1 MLLDL
6 LFSGDIQGAIISF
19 LLSVPIIIL
28 VMSVHEYAHGVVAK
42 KLGDPTAESLGRLTL
57 NPFKHIDII
66 GFLMFLIIGIG
77 YAKPVPINSRYFK
90 KPKRDMALVGAAG
103 PISNVLM
110 ALLFG
115 FFMKL
120 FYLLI
125 PFLPMNETSVVAYGY
140 LVQILYYGI
149 AYNVIFAIFNLIPI
163 PPLDGSRILYAF
175 LPSKALLWFQ
185 RYEQY
190 FFWGLLGV
198 FLIFNILGI
207 DIIGGVANFF
217 INIIFK
223 IFFISS
229 RFIFLLLLQLH

>member
-6 LFSGDIQGAIISF
+6 LFSGDIRGAIISF

-198 FLIFNILGI
+198 FLIFNILNI
-207 DIIGGVANFF
+207 NIIGGVANFF
-217 INIIFK
+217 VKLIYK
-223 IFFISS
+223 LFFI
-229 RFIFLLLLQLH
+229 

>member
-6 LFSGDIQGAIISF
+6 LFSGDIKGAIISF

-66 GFLMFLIIGIG
+66 GFLMFLIIGVG

-115 FFMKL
+115 FLAKVFD
-120 FYLLI
+120 LLL
-125 PFLPMNETSVVAYGY
+125 PFLPMNETSFVAYGY
-140 LVQILYYGI
+140 LAQILYCGI
-149 AYNVIFAIFNLIPI
+149 AYNMIFAIFNLIPV

-198 FLIFNILGI
+198 FLIFNILDI
-207 DIIGGVANFF
+207 NIIGRVADFF
-217 INIIFK
+217 VKTIFK

>member
-6 LFSGDIQGAIISF
+6 LFSGDIKGAIISF

-115 FFMKL
+115 FLAKVFD
-120 FYLLI
+120 LLL
-125 PFLPMNETSVVAYGY
+125 PFLPMNETSFVAYGY
-140 LVQILYYGI
+140 LAQILYYGI

-198 FLIFNILGI
+198 FLIFNILNI
-207 DIIGGVANFF
+207 NIIGGVANFF
-217 INIIFK
+217 VNLIYK
-223 IFFISS
+223 LFFI
-229 RFIFLLLLQLH
+229 

>member
-6 LFSGDIQGAIISF
+6 LFSGDIRGAIISF

-140 LVQILYYGI
+140 LAQILYYGI
-149 AYNVIFAIFNLIPI
+149 LYNVIFAIFNLIPI

-198 FLIFNILGI
+198 FLIFNILDI
-207 DIIGGVANFF
+207 NIIGGVASFFVNLIYKLFF
-217 INIIFK
+217 I
-223 IFFISS
+223 
-229 RFIFLLLLQLH
+229 

>member
-6 LFSGDIQGAIISF
+6 LFSGNIRGAIINF

-115 FFMKL
+115 FLAKVFD
-120 FYLLI
+120 LLL
-125 PFLPMNETSVVAYGY
+125 PFLPMNETSFVAYGY
-140 LVQILYYGI
+140 LAQILYYGI

-198 FLIFNILGI
+198 FLIFNIFDI
-207 DIIGGVANFF
+207 NIIGGVADFF

-229 RFIFLLLLQLH
+229 KFIFLLLLH

>member
-6 LFSGDIQGAIISF
+6 LFSGDIRGAIISF

-110 ALLFG
+110 ALIFG

-198 FLIFNILGI
+198 FLIFNILNI
-207 DIIGGVANFF
+207 NIIGGVANFF
-217 INIIFK
+217 VNLIYK
-223 IFFISS
+223 LFFI
-229 RFIFLLLLQLH
+229 

>member
-1 MLLDL
+1 MLLD
-6 LFSGDIQGAIISF
+6 FFMTGDIKGAIISF

-28 VMSVHEYAHGVVAK
+28 VLSVHEYFHGLVAK

-57 NPFKHIDII
+57 NPLKHIDLI

-103 PISNVLM
+103 PLSNLLM
-110 ALLFG
+110 AIIFTFLIKLFSLLVPFLPATAPAWTVTA
-115 FFMKL
+115 L
-120 FYLLI
+120 FYLL
-125 PFLPMNETSVVAYGY
+125 
-140 LVQILYYGI
+140 QILQLGVFYNI
-149 AYNVIFAIFNLIPI
+149 AFAVFNILPI

-175 LPSKALLWFQ
+175 LPSKALFWFQ

-198 FLIFNILGI
+198 LLIFNILH
-207 DIIGGVANFF
+207 
-217 INIIFK
+217 INIIGKVVSFITGLLFK
-223 IFFISS
+223 LFFIT
-229 RFIFLLLLQLH
+229 

>member
-6 LFSGDIQGAIISF
+6 LFSGNIQDAIISF

-115 FFMKL
+115 FLAKVFD
-120 FYLLI
+120 LLL
-125 PFLPMNETSVVAYGY
+125 PFLPINETSAVAYGY
-140 LVQILYYGI
+140 LAQILYCGI
-149 AYNVIFAIFNLIPI
+149 YYNVIFAIFNLIPI

-198 FLIFNILGI
+198 FLIFNIFRI

>member
-6 LFSGDIQGAIISF
+6 LFSGDIKRAIISF

-140 LVQILYYGI
+140 LAQILYYGI

-198 FLIFNILGI
+198 FLIFNI
-207 DIIGGVANFF
+207 FR
-217 INIIFK
+217 INIIDGVADFFVNLIFK
-223 IFFISS
+223 LFFI
-229 RFIFLLLLQLH
+229 

>member
-6 LFSGDIQGAIISF
+6 LFSGDIRGAIISF

-120 FYLLI
+120 FYLLL

-198 FLIFNILGI
+198 FLIFNILNI
-207 DIIGGVANFF
+207 NIIGGVASFFVNLIYKLFF
-217 INIIFK
+217 I
-223 IFFISS
+223 
-229 RFIFLLLLQLH
+229 

>member
-6 LFSGDIQGAIISF
+6 LFSGDIKRAIISF

-140 LVQILYYGI
+140 LAQILYYGI

-198 FLIFNILGI
+198 FLIFNILNI
-207 DIIGGVANFF
+207 NIIGGVANFF
-217 INIIFK
+217 VNLIYK
-223 IFFISS
+223 LFFI
-229 RFIFLLLLQLH
+229 